1 MSSPTKMQYI
11 LSTSDYRYFKL
22 LCPTIG
28 TVEHEFEGA
37 AAANRSLPGDIVTL
51 EECGISPFK
60 RATHPPLAG
69 HLQTRTKTIYGMTSR
84 GVPLYLFTPFNK
96 AYPCMRVGAASM
108 DRTRNYIIIARFDS
122 WEPQDTFP
130 RGVMEICLGDAED
143 REAEQKAIL
152 FDASPQW
159 RSKATLIPAP
169 QPGGR
174 IEINQQNGWK
184 TINIDPAGCR
194 DVDDTISWCAEPD
207 GAVKFAIGIADVA
220 SAVEEGTSLDL
231 QARKHAQTIYT
242 PEGKAIRPMLPPEL
256 SEGSLSLT
264 PGTPK
269 NTVSLIFTYSPQ
281 GIIHS
286 KHFALTN
293 TTNDHTFSYESA
305 STLPQASLF
314 TALTRTI
321 QSSIPAIADLQ
332 ADDPHNWIQAL
343 MVFYNVEAASSA
355 AILRSHSAPN
365 KETLAAMTNVMPEL
379 AMYAMEA
386 AKYAHPSTCQQHH
399 GFQSLYCH
407 ATSPIRRYADLVN
420 QRALKYTL
428 GGLNEKKPV
437 ANGTL
442 LLQLNSAQKA
452 AKRYERDLFF
462 SRELRECPRI
472 VTGIVVT
479 TNQGKIHIYVP
490 KWKRIIKIKSDKP
503 LQPKQQ
509 VKVAFVYDA
518 SKSSWKDRI
527 ICRIESL

>member
-1 MSSPTKMQYI
+1 MSAPTKMQYI

-22 LCPTIG
+22 LCVDKG

-37 AAANRSLPGDIVTL
+37 AAANRTLPGDIVTL

-108 DRTRNYIIIARFDS
+108 DRTRNHIIIARFDS
-122 WEPQDTFP
+122 WESQDTFP

-143 REAEQKAIL
+143 REAEQKALL

-159 RSKATLIPAP
+159 RSKGAFIPAA
-169 QPGGR
+169 QSDGR
-174 IEINQQNGWK
+174 LEINQANGWQ

-194 DVDDTISWCAEPD
+194 DVDDTISWSAQPD
-207 GAVKFAIGIADVA
+207 GSVKFSIGIADVA
-220 SAVEEGTSLDL
+220 AAIEEGTSLDL

-256 SEGSLSLT
+256 SEGSLSLM

-269 NTVSLIFTYSPQ
+269 NTVSLIFTLSTEGLIY
-281 GIIHS
+281 S
-286 KHFALTN
+286 KHFALTT
-293 TTNDHTFSYESA
+293 TTNDQTFSYESA
-305 STLPQASLF
+305 TTLPQASLF
-314 TALTRTI
+314 TALTRAVKRH
-321 QSSIPAIADLQ
+321 IPAIADLQ
-332 ADDPHNWIQAL
+332 AEDPHNWIQAL

-365 KETLAAMTNVMPEL
+365 KDKLRAMTAVMPEL

-386 AKYAHPSTCQQHH
+386 AKYAHPSTCQLHH

-428 GGLNEKKPV
+428 AGFNQKNPV
-437 ANGTL
+437 VNGTL

-472 VTGIVVT
+472 VSGIIIT

-490 KWKRIIKIKSDKP
+490 KWKRIIKIKSDKL

-509 VKVAFVYDA
+509 VKVAFVYDT
-518 SKSSWKDRI
+518 SKPSWKERV